1 MEAVEKDAKGGC
13 EKGAHSLAEEIRKQ
27 ILEMPAK
34 LKVVTPKSDVILV
47 NVYVDT
53 LVCVRCVRE
62 SC

>member
-1 MEAVEKDAKGGC
+1 MLGTQLHA
-13 EKGAHSLAEEIRKQ
+13 R

-53 LVCVRCVRE
+53 LVCVRCVWE
-62 SC
+62 YC